1 MQRYL
6 CPAGRDRSIVEA
18 TLKHEDA
25 GVSVL
30 IANKAG
36 RKIENPNLS
45 LPGSFPSFGLEMSPS
60 RSTKHQ
66 LWKQVSLKYIYKSKG
81 SVGASLR
88 SRYVYPS

>member
-1 MQRYL
+1 MKMLKKFWMQRYL

-30 IANKAG
+30 IANKAE
-36 RKIENPNLS
+36 REKEKPNLS
-45 LPGSFPSFGLEMSPS
+45 PPDSFLSFGLEMSPS

-66 LWKQVSLKYIYKSKG
+66 LWKQVSLKYIYEALTAISK
-81 SVGASLR
+81 
-88 SRYVYPS
+88 

>member
-1 MQRYL
+1 MKMLKNFWMQRYL

-30 IANKAG
+30 IAKRAE
-36 RKIENPNLS
+36 RKNENPNLS

-66 LWKQVSLKYIYKSKG
+66 L
-81 SVGASLR
+81 
-88 SRYVYPS
+88 